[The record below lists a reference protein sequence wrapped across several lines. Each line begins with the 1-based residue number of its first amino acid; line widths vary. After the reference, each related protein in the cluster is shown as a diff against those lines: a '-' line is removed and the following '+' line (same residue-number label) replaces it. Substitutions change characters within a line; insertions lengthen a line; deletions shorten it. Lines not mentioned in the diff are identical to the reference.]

1 VTVSCKCVCMPLA
14 TVLAPK
20 HIRLTEIR
28 ASFMDTAFRWL
39 STSEE
44 QSTLL
49 DLINGPHL
57 NCVML
62 PNSGGTWLILLLA
75 KSNVASLLS
84 WESPATSIR
93 VKQLS

>member
-1 VTVSCKCVCMPLA
+1 MY
-14 TVLAPK
+14 VLWTLYLDGCLQMK
-20 HIRLTEIR
+20 R
-28 ASFMDTAFRWL
+28 
-39 STSEE
+39 

-84 WESPATSIR
+84 WDSPATSIR